1 MKKPLILPKPT
12 NDVQSKIRLFA
23 KSAIDTAQ
31 KNLSEFQN
39 KETVQEQVSKKLNE
53 EVDRLN
59 KILEEKTKNGIFKIS
74 EPLTVN
80 PGSIVDV
87 LVMSQLKEVYKTLN
101 AQIMEDIKTQAVS
114 IELSVPVAGIT
125 ETTKFQGIGFQPP
138 N

>member
-12 NDVQSKIRLFA
+12 NDVQSKIQLFA

-39 KETVQEQVSKKLNE
+39 KENVQEQVSKKLNE

-101 AQIMEDIKTQAVS
+101 AQVMEDIKTQAVS

-125 ETTKFQGIGFQPP
+125 ETTKFHGIGFQPP